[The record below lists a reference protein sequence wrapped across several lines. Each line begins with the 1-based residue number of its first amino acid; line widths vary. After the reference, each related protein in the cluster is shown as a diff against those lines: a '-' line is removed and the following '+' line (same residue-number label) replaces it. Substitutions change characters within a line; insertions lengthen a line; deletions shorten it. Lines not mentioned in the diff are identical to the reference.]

1 MSVLKDTYEI
11 TDLVPQKKRKD
22 RYSVFLDYE
31 FAFGIHVDVLLKT
44 GIAKG
49 DHLDLKQIRN
59 IQDLEEKRAAKD
71 KAMRLLG
78 VRARSYHELRERLRR
93 NDFSESVIEWTLKEL
108 KRLKLLDD
116 TEFAKMFS
124 RSRMVTKP
132 VGAFYLR
139 RELSQKGLSEQN
151 IEIGIQEA
159 YRETD
164 ERTVARNLAARRK
177 NMLKHKDELQ
187 TKKRISD
194 FLQRRG
200 FDFTII
206 HDIIDGWEEL

>member
-1 MSVLKDTYEI
+1 MNADYEI

-22 RYSVFLDYE
+22 RYSVFLNHE

-49 DHLDLKQIRN
+49 DQLDLKKIRE

-71 KAMRLLG
+71 KALRLLG
-78 VRARSYHELRERLRR
+78 VRARSRQEMRQRLERS
-93 NDFSESVIEWTLKEL
+93 DFSEQVIEWTLNEL
-108 KRLKLLDD
+108 DRLDLLDD

-132 VGAFYLR
+132 VGAFYLK
-139 RELSQKGLSEQN
+139 RELAQKGLSEKD
-151 IEIGIQEA
+151 IEIGVQEA

-164 ERTVARNLAARRK
+164 EFTVARNLVAKRK
-177 NMLKHKDELQ
+177 KMLKNEDELHS
-187 TKKRISD
+187 KKRVSD

-206 HDIIDGWEEL
+206 YYVIMLREPL

>member
-1 MSVLKDTYEI
+1 MTVTFEI
-11 TDLVPQKKRKD
+11 TGLVPQKKRKD
-22 RYSVFLDYE
+22 RYSVFLDDE

-49 DHLDLKQIRN
+49 DRLDLEKIEE

-71 KAMRLLG
+71 KALRLLG
-78 VRARSYHELRERLRR
+78 VRARSRSEMRQRLERS
-93 NDFSESVIEWTLKEL
+93 DFSKPVIEWTLKEL
-108 KRLKLLDD
+108 DRLKLLDD

-132 VGAFYLR
+132 VGAYYLR
-139 RELSQKGLSEQN
+139 RELFQKGLSEKD
-151 IEIGIQEA
+151 IETGVNEA

-164 ERTVARNLAARRK
+164 EATVARELAAKRK
-177 NMLKHKDELQ
+177 KMLKNKEEIKA
-187 TKKRISD
+187 KKRVSD

-200 FDFTII
+200 FAFAII
-206 HDIIDGWEEL
+206 HDVIDRWEEL